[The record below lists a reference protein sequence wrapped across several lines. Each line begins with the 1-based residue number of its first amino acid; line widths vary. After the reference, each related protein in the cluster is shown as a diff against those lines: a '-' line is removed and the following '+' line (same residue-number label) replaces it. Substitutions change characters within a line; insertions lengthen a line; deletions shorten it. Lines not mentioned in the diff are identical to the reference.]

1 MSIFKEASRL
11 KLRFL
16 TTKGNLSVEQ
26 LWDLN
31 QTELAS
37 CIKES
42 KKRLN
47 VSTDDELSFLDAAAP
62 VKDPVEQLM
71 FDILKEVYVTKQT
84 ALNAIRDEKAKKEHN
99 AKIMRLIVDKQEA
112 SLQNLSIE
120 ELEKQL
126 IQ

>member
-1 MSIFKEASRL
+1 MDIFKEASRQ

-16 TTKGNLSVEQ
+16 TTKGNLAVEQ

-31 QTELAS
+31 QSELAS

-62 VKDPVEQLM
+62 AKDPVEQLQ
-71 FDILKEVYVTKQT
+71 FDILKEVYVTKQA
-84 ALNAIRDEKAKKEHN
+84 ALNAVRDEKQKKEN
-99 AKIMRLIVDKQEA
+99 NDKIMRLIADKQEA
-112 SLQNLSIE
+112 NLQGLSIE
-120 ELEKQL
+120 ELTKMLQ
-126 IQ
+126 

>member
-71 FDILKEVYVTKQT
+71 FDILKEVYVTKQA
-84 ALNAIRDEKAKKEHN
+84 ALNAIRDEKTKKEHN